1 MAGTLRLTGVGVTEK
16 SGVGVP
22 AGGRITPGGTNRIAA
37 EKGPEA
43 GASVPTFVA
52 RIVTVLAVCAVGGGG
67 GGAV

>member
-1 MAGTLRLTGVGVTEK
+1 MFATGVVGDTVNDA
-16 SGVGVP
+16 VGVS

-37 EKGPEA
+37 EKGPED
-43 GASVPTFVA
+43 GASVPTAVA